1 MGIFSPNFQR
11 EGAGVEKNEPSK
23 EGLSLFF
30 DLLISRIWDLMKLNV
45 IFIIYCIPI
54 VTIFSAF
61 GALTSMTMSIVRK
74 KPIVFM
80 LKDFHA
86 AFINNWK
93 QSFVCGFLS
102 FLFS

>member
-30 DLLISRIWDLMKLNV
+30 DLFISRIWDLMKLNV

-54 VTIFSAF
+54 ITIFPAF

-74 KPIVFM
+74 KPILFM
-80 LKDFHA
+80 LRDFHA

-93 QSFVCGFLS
+93 QSFVC
-102 FLFS
+102 